1 MSDIKG
7 QVGKLE
13 MQLMLKIINCIRFH
27 LCKVDEDY
35 DRPVISPKFLSDT
48 LDQMAIDGFE
58 GCSSELEDIV
68 ADHYKEYED

>member
-13 MQLMLKIINCIRFH
+13 MQLTLKIINCIRFH
-27 LCKVDEDY
+27 LCKADEDY

-58 GCSSELEDIV
+58 E
-68 ADHYKEYED
+68 